1 MAKKPTSLARKGAL
15 ALTGLL
21 MVALTGLLIDTM
33 IYIWPSIGVH
43 SELCKRSLTIP
54 EADRAE
60 FLETVKR
67 AGKVNCKFGDLPV
80 TRVNLGGTHTYL
92 SADQGLFAMAG
103 IMAAIGALLRSLLS
117 LGMSQVAKTEAELS
131 LPWTL
136 LRPIMAAALGIA
148 VYLVLRTFFQ
158 PDANLIRI
166 NPYGYLSVA
175 LLTGLFADRILLCLG
190 EGARALVV
198 RKA

>member
-1 MAKKPTSLARKGAL
+1 MAKQTTSPVRKGAL

-21 MVALTGLLIDTM
+21 MVALTGVLIDTM
-33 IYIWPSIGVH
+33 IDIWPSIGVH

-60 FLETVKR
+60 YLETVKR

-80 TRVNLGGTHTYL
+80 TRVNLGGTHTFL

-117 LGMSQVAKTEAELS
+117 LGLAVAGRTEAGLS
-131 LPWTL
+131 ISWTL
-136 LRPIMAAALGIA
+136 LRPFMAAALGIG
-148 VYLVLRTFFQ
+148 VYLLLRALFQ

-175 LLTGLFADRILLCLG
+175 LLVGLFADRLLLLLG
-190 EGARALVV
+190 ENARALFG
-198 RKA
+198 R

>member
-1 MAKKPTSLARKGAL
+1 MASNKTSMARKGGL

-33 IYIWPSIGVH
+33 IDIWPSIGVH
-43 SELCKRSLTIP
+43 SELCKRSQTIA

-60 FLETVKR
+60 FLETIKR

-80 TRVNLGGTHTYL
+80 TRVNLGGTHTFL
-92 SADQGLFAMAG
+92 SADQGLFAMSA

-117 LGMSQVAKTEAELS
+117 IGMAVVGRTEGSLS
-131 LPWTL
+131 IVWTL
-136 LRPIMAAALGIA
+136 LRPFMAASLGIA
-148 VYLVLRTFFQ
+148 IYLVLRTFFL
-158 PDANLIRI
+158 PDADQIRV

-175 LLTGLFADRILLCLG
+175 LFVGLFSDRILLWLG
-190 EGARALVV
+190 ESARPLFG
-198 RKA
+198 R

>member
-1 MAKKPTSLARKGAL
+1 MAKKPISLARKGAL
-15 ALTGLL
+15 TLTGLL

-33 IYIWPSIGVH
+33 IDIWPSIGVH
-43 SELCKRSLTIP
+43 SELCKRSLTVP

-80 TRVNLGGTHTYL
+80 TRVNLGGTHTFL
-92 SADQGLFAMAG
+92 SADQGLFAMAAV
-103 IMAAIGALLRSLLS
+103 MAAIGALLRSLLS
-117 LGMSQVAKTEAELS
+117 LGMAVSAKREAELS
-131 LPWTL
+131 VAWTL
-136 LRPIMAAALGIA
+136 LRPFMAAALGIA
-148 VYLVLRTFFQ
+148 GYLVLRTFFQ

-166 NPYGYLSVA
+166 NPYGYLTVA
-175 LLTGLFADRILLCLG
+175 LLIGLFADRLLLWLG
-190 EGARALVV
+190 DNARLLVD